1 MQNTTFTFTYDMDC
15 KKHGIAGDFREQERW
30 SVEYYAKNGRTA
42 GLRAFAASL
51 LRQQGRWSEKQRVYA
66 AKMYRN
72 ANHAFHLHLAESCYN
87 ASVKEFIA
95 QVGRDA
101 ALAHARSLTERADAI
116 ERGVYEAQDRADSF
130 DRYSASVHNARLNGA
145 TSLRERAQRIARI
158 AGEGGA
164 L

>member
-1 MQNTTFTFTYDMDC
+1 MQNTITTTFTFAYDMDC
-15 KKHGIAGDFREQERW
+15 KKHGIACDFREQERW
-30 SVEYYAKNGRTA
+30 SVEYYAKNGRAA

-87 ASVKEFIA
+87 ASVEKFIA

-101 ALAHARSLTERADAI
+101 ALAHAKSLAERADAI

-130 DRYSASVHNARLNGA
+130 DRYSASVHNSRLNGA
-145 TSLRERAQRIARI
+145 ASLRERATRIARI
-158 AGEGGA
+158 AG
-164 L
+164 